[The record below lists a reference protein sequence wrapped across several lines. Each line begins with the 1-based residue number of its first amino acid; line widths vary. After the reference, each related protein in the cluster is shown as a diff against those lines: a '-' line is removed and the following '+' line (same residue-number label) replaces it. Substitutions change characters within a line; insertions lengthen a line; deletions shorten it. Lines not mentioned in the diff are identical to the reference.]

1 MKQSTS
7 SPELLILSCPPRAVH
22 YPPADSAHLQSV
34 LKEKGFE
41 VETYDVNLALFRRA
55 KPEQRMFW
63 HEINNYHWHEK
74 TRQGGPLPI
83 LNRHLTFLAAQ
94 IKKRT
99 PRAIYIDFTYPN
111 EIFACRLIAEITRIT
126 ESLMVLAGGPSTHT
140 EEQRHSLEQES
151 GKGISHFLSAPTE
164 LSLLSFLTSSG
175 KGNRDG
181 RTEKKDIE
189 ASPMGQSSSPEN
201 DFPLYEGVQLD
212 SYRNSLA
219 MHLATGCPNGGLYCP
234 EKRAFPSYWEKPLQS
249 ILAELEYYT
258 DRLNV
263 KNFYFHASPV
273 NNHGQ
278 LEEICDEIVKRF
290 PDIRWAAELVPWM
303 VVPAELFVRMRAAG
317 CHTLGFCAISG
328 SDRILD
334 DYFSGAKAATI
345 ELNLLLARQ
354 AGIRTVV
361 RFLVGFPDESFKD
374 FSETSQFLE
383 KNLANISQVLS
394 VIPYAPRPGTTL
406 AHMAE
411 EKGIRLE
418 DPIAVNEWH
427 SDTGNTFVL
436 RKRRIKELVRQAKH
450 AGKEC
455 GNTLLGQPWEVS
467 RLEAWRMRFF
477 DPQQFANEPWHPR
490 GLTFTARHIRSLVMS
505 VVPACEI
512 EESDILALQG
522 VEDGRRALSGPEV
535 VHLDL
540 TNRCNLNCIG
550 CWDRSPLV
558 RSDDGVSSLSET
570 LSYEMVTGL
579 IDDLMD
585 LGGMQSL
592 KLSGGGEPAMHPRFI
607 DILRYIRSRNRFVE
621 IDINTNGTLLT
632 EKFIETLVLAEINL
646 LTVSLWA
653 ATPETYVFTH
663 PNQSEKTFQKIV
675 DLLKAIVKRRKNG
688 PPRIFVHNV
697 LMNCNY
703 HEMEEMLRLAL
714 DIGADEVH
722 FTLVDTVP
730 GKTES
735 LLLTEE
741 QHGLLKKSCA
751 RIRRDVD
758 QYNEY
763 SESATGRRIRVTN
776 FHEFCDK
783 LMQSDVEK
791 GVYDHKALNAIPC
804 YIGWLYTRIM
814 ADGRVVPCCKGHRL
828 GMGNL
833 HKDDFKRIWNS
844 PAYCQFRNN
853 GRFMDKSAAYF
864 SVMSDDNSGVPGCVN
879 CDNVM
884 HNTVMHDKFL
894 FSTRLFSWVSFK
906 LSQWRVLKK

>member
-1 MKQSTS
+1 MNQSTS
-7 SPELLILSCPPRAVH
+7 SSEILILSCPPRVVH
-22 YPPADSAHLQSV
+22 YPPADSAYLESV
-34 LKEKGFE
+34 LKEKGFK
-41 VETYDVNLALFRRA
+41 VETYDVNLALFRRV

-63 HEINNYHWHEK
+63 HEINYYHWHDRM
-74 TRQGGPLPI
+74 RQGGPLPT
-83 LNRHLTFLAAQ
+83 LGCHLTFLAAQ
-94 IKKRT
+94 ISRRST
-99 PRAIYIDFTYPN
+99 GAIYVDFTYPG
-111 EIFACRLIAEITRIT
+111 EIFACRLIAEITKIA
-126 ESLMVLAGGPSTHT
+126 EDLLVLAGGPGTLT
-140 EEQRHSLEQES
+140 EEQRQALQQES
-151 GKGISHFLSAPTE
+151 GNGISHFLSARAE
-164 LSLLSFLTSSG
+164 VSLLSFLDSSG
-175 KGNRDG
+175 RGNRDG
-181 RTEKKDIE
+181 RTQKKDVE
-189 ASPMGQSSSPEN
+189 ARPMEQSLSSEN
-201 DFPLYEGVQLD
+201 GFPLYEGVHLD
-212 SYRNSLA
+212 RYRNTLA
-219 MHLATGCPNGGLYCP
+219 MNLGTGCPRGCLCYL
-234 EKRAFPSYWEKPLQS
+234 EKRVSLRYCEKPLQS
-249 ILAELEYYT
+249 IVAELEYYI
-258 DRLNV
+258 DRHHV
-263 KNFYFHASPV
+263 KSFYFQGSPV
-273 NNHGQ
+273 NNHRQ
-278 LEEICDEIVKRF
+278 LEEICDEIISRF
-290 PDIRWAAELVPWM
+290 PDISWTAELVPWKQ
-303 VVPAELFVRMRAAG
+303 VPAELFVKMRVAG
-317 CHTLGFCAISG
+317 CHTLGFCAMSG

-361 RFLVGFPDESFKD
+361 RFLVGFPDEGFRD
-374 FSETSQFLE
+374 FSDTSQFLK

-394 VIPYAPRPGTTL
+394 VIPFAPRPETTL
-406 AHMAE
+406 AHLAE

-418 DPIAVNEWH
+418 DPIAVNDWH
-427 SDTGNTFVL
+427 SDTGNTFAL
-436 RKRRIKELVRQAKH
+436 RKRRIKELVRLTKH

-455 GNTLLGQPWEVS
+455 GNTLLGRPRDES

-477 DPQQFANEPWHPR
+477 DPQHFANEPWHPR
-490 GLTFTARHIRSLVMS
+490 SLTFTARHIRSLVMS

-558 RSDDGVSSLSET
+558 RKSDDESFLSET
-570 LSYEMVTGL
+570 LSYELVTQL
-579 IDDLMD
+579 IDNLME

-607 DILRYIRSRNRFVE
+607 DILRYIRSKNRFVD

-632 EKFIETLVLAEINL
+632 EKFIETLILAEINL

-653 ATPETYVFTH
+653 ATPETYVLTH
-663 PNQSEKTFQKIV
+663 PNQSEKTFQRIV
-675 DLLKAIVKRRKNG
+675 EQLKTIVKRRKNG

-703 HEMEEMLRLAL
+703 HQLEEMLQLAL

-741 QHGLLKKSCA
+741 EHALLKKSCA
-751 RIRRDVD
+751 RIRKDVD

-763 SESATGRRIRVTN
+763 SEPATGRRIRVTN

-783 LMQSDVEK
+783 LTQSDIEK
-791 GVYDHKALNAIPC
+791 GVYDRKALNGIPC

-828 GMGNL
+828 PMGNL
-833 HKDDFKRIWNS
+833 HKHDFKHIWNS

-864 SVMSDDNSGVPGCVN
+864 SVMSNDNSEVPGCVN

-894 FSTRLFSWVSFK
+894 FSTRLLGWIPFK
-906 LSQWRVLKK
+906 LSQWRVMKK